1 MTDNECRRLVSASVA
16 CATRRVN
23 LPGAARGKCRSATL
37 TCCFWISTSLS
48 FADNPLGFV
57 GYDSVCIIHPMTS
70 AELIRELKS
79 AGWMLDRVHGSH
91 HIFVH
96 PIRSGIVVVP
106 HPKKDLGKGL
116 VKAIRKQGGL
126 E

>member
-1 MTDNECRRLVSASVA
+1 MSRRHVDL
-16 CATRRVN
+16 
-23 LPGAARGKCRSATL
+23 LFL
-37 TCCFWISTSLS
+37 ISTSLS
-48 FADNPLGFV
+48 FVDNPLV
-57 GYDSVCIIHPMTS
+57 LVRYNSVCIIHPVTS

-96 PIRSGIVVVP
+96 PTRSGIVVVP
-106 HPKKDLGKGL
+106 HPKMDLGKGL
-116 VKAIRKQGGL
+116 VKAIRKQAGL

>member
-1 MTDNECRRLVSASVA
+1 MSLRQVDLQFRIFASLPFVDSPLV
-16 CATRRVN
+16 
-23 LPGAARGKCRSATL
+23 
-37 TCCFWISTSLS
+37 
-48 FADNPLGFV
+48 FV
-57 GYDSVCIIHPMTS
+57 RCDSVCIIHPMTS
-70 AELIRELKS
+70 AELIRELEP

-96 PIRSGIVVVP
+96 PIRSGIVVAP

-116 VKAIRKQGGL
+116 VKAIRKQAGL